1 MAAIFG
7 FANHH
12 GEATDRLAS
21 MARSM
26 LHRGAADAQFF
37 KTERTSIG
45 SRAAPRRHA
54 KEKPQVSGCDDGDI
68 RVVLD
73 GKIVNAT
80 SLCEQLQVDG
90 HTLAGVSNVELVAH
104 LYRAYDQSCFER
116 LRGSFAIA
124 IHDLNNDRLILAR
137 DHLGHKPVFFADTTE
152 GFFFA
157 SESKALLAAGAVPFA
172 VDMQSL
178 SHFLSLRFVPAPH
191 SLIKGI
197 TKLPPA
203 HIAVHQQ
210 GKTSLHRYW
219 QPSFATKMQ
228 QSLDDTI
235 DGLEDKLH
243 DAIAS
248 CLPDSGVPGAFLSG
262 GLDSGLIVANMSQV
276 LGRSFDTFSL
286 GVKNDSDEVPIARLV
301 AEKYGSIRHES
312 YPSDDVVRLLPAMI
326 WSLDEPS
333 DMVLVSKF
341 FLSRMAA
348 SHVDTVLSGDGGDEL
363 FAGFT
368 RYLGVRDAQN
378 YARVPAWLRNRI
390 IAPIVRQLGGRK
402 GLNGVVGKVLWLTE
416 VTDAGELPER
426 YAEAVEYLRFRKAD
440 KQALFSEKCWSQVAD
455 VDSSQLLA
463 EKVRNSDAEDPIE
476 KLLHTDF
483 LTRLPEHL
491 LMLDDRTGAAHG
503 IDVLC
508 PFADKELVEYATS
521 IPVNM
526 KICGRQAKFIERKL
540 AERKLPMEAVNFQK
554 TGWSYPF
561 AELCAGSL
569 QPFLRSVFADARL
582 IKDGIFQQ
590 AAIDRIISEHGA
602 GKVDHHIR
610 IWMLLSLEIW
620 YRMASDK
627 LHYEDMA
634 PWMDAHLA
642 SQD

>member
-7 FANHH
+7 FANYL
-12 GEATDRLAS
+12 GEAEGRLVP

-26 LHRGAADAQFF
+26 AHRGAADAQFF
-37 KTERTSIG
+37 ETKRTSIG
-45 SRAAPRRHA
+45 FRSSLRRHS
-54 KEKPQVSGCDDGDI
+54 KEKVQLSGWNDGDV

-73 GKIVNAT
+73 GKIVNAA
-80 SLCEQLQVDG
+80 SLSEQVLVDG
-90 HTLAGVSNVELVAH
+90 RHPVDASNAELIVH
-104 LYRAYDQSCFER
+104 LYRSHGESCFEL

-124 IHDLNNDRLILAR
+124 IHDQSNDRLILAR
-137 DHLGHKPVFFADTTE
+137 DHLGHKPVFFADTPE

-157 SESKALLAAGAVPFA
+157 SETKALLAAGVVPFTIN
-172 VDMQSL
+172 MQAL
-178 SHFLSLRFVPAPH
+178 SHFLSLRFVPAPY

-203 HIAVHQQ
+203 HIAIYQN
-210 GKTSLHRYW
+210 GKTSLSCYW

-228 QSLDDTI
+228 QNLGDVI
-235 DGLEDKLH
+235 EGLEDKVR
-243 DAIAS
+243 DAIAAY
-248 CLPDSGVPGAFLSG
+248 LPDSGVSGSFLSG

-276 LGRSFDTFSL
+276 LGQSFDTFSL
-286 GVKNDSDEVPIARLV
+286 GVENDSDEVPIARLV
-301 AEKYGSIRHES
+301 AEKYGSVQHES
-312 YPSDDVVRLLPAMI
+312 YPRDDVVRLLPAMI

-341 FLSRMAA
+341 LLSRMAA
-348 SHVDTVLSGDGGDEL
+348 PYVDSVMSGDGGDEL

-368 RYLGVRDAQN
+368 RYLGLRDAQY
-378 YARVPAWLRNRI
+378 YAYIPAWLRNQI
-390 IAPIVRQLGGRK
+390 ISPIARQLGGRK
-402 GLNGVVGKVLWLTE
+402 GLKGIAGKVLWLTE
-416 VTDAGELPER
+416 VTGAGELPER

-440 KQALFSEKCWSQVAD
+440 KQELFSKESWSLVAD

-476 KLLHTDF
+476 KLLHADF

-491 LMLDDRTGAAHG
+491 LMLDDRTGATHG

-508 PFADKELVEYATS
+508 PFADKELVEYVTS

-526 KICGRQAKFIERKL
+526 KIRGRQAKFIERKL

-554 TGWSYPF
+554 TGWSFPF

-590 AAIDRIISEHGA
+590 AAVERIISDHGA
-602 GKVDHHIR
+602 GIADHHIR

-620 YRMASDK
+620 YRMMSDR
-627 LHYEDMA
+627 LHYEDMI
-634 PWMDAHLA
+634 PWMDTHLEN
-642 SQD
+642 QN

>member
-7 FANHH
+7 FANYH
-12 GEATDRLAS
+12 GEGADRLAS

-26 LHRGAADAQFF
+26 VHRGAAEAQIF
-37 KTERTSIG
+37 KTKSTSIG
-45 SRAAPRRHA
+45 SRAIQRCHS
-54 KEKPQVSGCDDGDI
+54 KEKVQVSGCSVGDI

-73 GKIVNAT
+73 GKIVNAA
-80 SLCEQLQVDG
+80 SLCEQILVDG
-90 HTLAGVSNVELVAH
+90 HPLVGASNAELVAH
-104 LYRAYDQSCFER
+104 LYRSCGESCFER

-124 IHDLNNDRLILAR
+124 IHDLSSDRLILAR
-137 DHLGHKPVFFADTTE
+137 DHLGHKPVFFADTAE

-157 SESKALLAAGAVPFA
+157 SETKALLAADVVPF
-172 VDMQSL
+172 VIDMQSL
-178 SHFLSLRFVPAPH
+178 SHFLSLRFVPAPF
-191 SLIKGI
+191 SLIKGV

-203 HIAVHQQ
+203 HIAIHQQ
-210 GKTSLHRYW
+210 GKTSLHQYW

-228 QSLDDTI
+228 QSLEDTI
-235 DGLEDKLH
+235 DGLEHKLH

-248 CLPDSGVPGAFLSG
+248 CLPDSGVSGAFLSG
-262 GLDSGLIVANMSQV
+262 GLDSGLIVANMSQA
-276 LGRSFDTFSL
+276 LGQPFDTFSL

-312 YPSDDVVRLLPAMI
+312 YPSDDVVRLLPEMI

-348 SHVDTVLSGDGGDEL
+348 THVDTVMSGDGGDEL

-368 RYLGVRDAQN
+368 RYLGVRDAQY

-390 IAPIVRQLGGRK
+390 IAPAMRQLGGRK
-402 GLNGVVGKVLWLTE
+402 GLSGITGKLLWLTE
-416 VTDAGELPER
+416 VAGAGELPER

-440 KQALFSEKCWSQVAD
+440 KQALFSEESWRQVAD

-463 EKVRNSDAEDPIE
+463 EKVRNSDAEDPVE

-526 KICGRQAKFIERKL
+526 KINGRQAKFIERKL
-540 AERKLPMEAVNFQK
+540 AERKLPIEAVNFQK

-590 AAIDRIISEHGA
+590 AAVDRIISEHGA
-602 GKVDHHIR
+602 GKIDHHIR

-620 YRMASDK
+620 YRMASDN
-627 LHYEDMA
+627 LHYEDMI
-634 PWMDAHLA
+634 PWMETHLA
-642 SQD
+642 SQG